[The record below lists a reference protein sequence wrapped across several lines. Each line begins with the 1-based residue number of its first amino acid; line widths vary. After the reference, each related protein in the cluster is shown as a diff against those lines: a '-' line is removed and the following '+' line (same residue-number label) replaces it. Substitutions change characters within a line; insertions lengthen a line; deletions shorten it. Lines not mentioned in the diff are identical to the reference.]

1 MDLVQIRYFLAL
13 TRSLNFT
20 RAAEQCN
27 VTQPALTRAIQRLED
42 ELGGPL
48 LLRERNLTQLTELG
62 RAMLP
67 LLERSY
73 AASEEAR
80 AKAASLRRQ
89 DAAPLRVGLS
99 TLVPTV
105 VLVPVL
111 KEIAAR
117 FASLELTLTQGASAR
132 LSEMLLHGELDVALL
147 PETEIEIER
156 LNRWPLFED
165 GLMVLAPPAHR
176 FAALDAVPIAAL
188 DGEVMLVRMEEGCA
202 LRRALHRLS
211 AEAAV
216 EPRLR
221 HRTSSE
227 DSIAH
232 LVGAGLGIALA
243 PGRQLPMAGVIRRP
257 LLAEPAAAARHRIM
271 LAAVAGRPAAGAVDA
286 FIKLARARDWAEGG
300 AA

>member
-1 MDLVQIRYFLAL
+1 I
-13 TRSLNFT
+13 
-20 RAAEQCN
+20 
-27 VTQPALTRAIQRLED
+27 
-42 ELGGPL
+42 
-48 LLRERNLTQLTELG
+48 
-62 RAMLP
+62 
-67 LLERSY
+67 
-73 AASEEAR
+73 
-80 AKAASLRRQ
+80 
-89 DAAPLRVGLS
+89 
-99 TLVPTV
+99 
-105 VLVPVL
+105 
-111 KEIAAR
+111 
-117 FASLELTLTQGASAR
+117 
-132 LSEMLLHGELDVALL
+132 ALL

-165 GLMVLAPPAHR
+165 GLMVLAPPGHR
-176 FAALDAVPIAAL
+176 FAALDAVPVAAL

-271 LAAVAGRPAAGAVDA
+271 LAAVA
-286 FIKLARARDWAEGG
+286 
-300 AA
+300 